1 VLESLAGVH
10 TLRILLGRRRS
21 FRTGTGGEEA
31 PGGGYYT
38 AMLPLGIAA
47 NGTVVLGAA
56 LADHPWF
63 AAAWAAGALAV
74 LPFLAAVRQIL
85 EHRSVAADPR
95 ADYRRVDHG
104 VVNRMFGSGPIASTL
119 GGAGFN
125 RHLLHHWDP
134 QVPCTRLA
142 ELERYLRG
150 TAFAEVIRSAETTYL
165 RTLRELFRRA

>member
-1 VLESLAGVH
+1 
-10 TLRILLGRRRS
+10 
-21 FRTGTGGEEA
+21 
-31 PGGGYYT
+31 
-38 AMLPLGIAA
+38 
-47 NGTVVLGAA
+47 
-56 LADHPWF
+56 
-63 AAAWAAGALAV
+63 V